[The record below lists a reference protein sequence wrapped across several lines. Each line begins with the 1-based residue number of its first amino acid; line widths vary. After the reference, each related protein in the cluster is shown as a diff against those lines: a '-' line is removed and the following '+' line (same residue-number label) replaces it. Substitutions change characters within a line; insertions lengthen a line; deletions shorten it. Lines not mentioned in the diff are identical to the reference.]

1 MIKFSIL
8 NNGNFLPYMPPCV
21 MQYEEH
27 HTYKIFCQCLT
38 LISSLLKIKKKGK
51 LVNDPKKKQPDKSK
65 IDGILRNNC

>member
-1 MIKFSIL
+1 
-8 NNGNFLPYMPPCV
+8 

-38 LISSLLKIKKKGK
+38 LTSSLLKIKKKGK